1 MLTEEE
7 FSRYQRILSV
17 RRNSNKV
24 FERWQYL
31 PWHVTVILTSF
42 SFAFTVYMVSMHPT
56 HLDNLCN
63 ICFQR
68 CKSFLPVVFS
78 LACCGR
84 HWNFYSLMKFNV
96 FFLLF
101 LCSNGKSCDDEM
113 GHAEVRTRS
122 LRHRHS
128 LYWWMLWFWAISH
141 PGACRRGTI
150 RCYVMYHVEF
160 VLDMQNSLQDSV
172 AILVLQHNMTYK
184 ITG

>member
-31 PWHVTVILTSF
+31 PWLVTVILTSF

-56 HLDNLCN
+56 RLDNLCN

-84 HWNFYSLMKFNV
+84 HWNFYSLMKFNG
-96 FFLLF
+96 FFFCYFCAAMESRVMTRWGMQKYARAAYDIGIRYIGGCCGFEPYHIRALA
-101 LCSNGKSCDDEM
+101 E
-113 GHAEVRTRS
+113 EVR
-122 LRHRHS
+122 
-128 LYWWMLWFWAISH
+128 LYA
-141 PGACRRGTI
+141 T
-150 RCYVMYHVEF
+150 
-160 VLDMQNSLQDSV
+160 
-172 AILVLQHNMTYK
+172 
-184 ITG
+184 